1 MPMTVTPSK
10 EIPDVLIIEPQVF
23 GDSRGWFFESFNQKE
38 FSEKTGIQQTF
49 VQDNHSFSKQYIL
62 RGLHYQME
70 QIQGK
75 LVRVTQGRVYDVV
88 VDLRKSSSTFGRW
101 VGMELSS
108 DNHRQLYIPK
118 GFAHGFVVL
127 SEDAHFLYKTTD
139 YWDPKSEQCII
150 WNDATLKIDWQ
161 LHQGT
166 SPIVNAKDMN
176 GKTWEQAIKFD

>member
-108 DNHRQLYIPK
+108 DNHRQLYVPK